1 MLVVDCSCFP
11 GATPDRVRCY
21 PAHPPVDHH
30 ESPGPVG
37 GMAEQRITKRM
48 VDGLEPREAEY
59 TTWDRDLTGF
69 GIRVRPTGAKSYIV
83 AYRAGRGRS
92 APYRRQTIGA
102 ANKLSPDQARQEAER
117 ILAGATLGLDP
128 AAELAAAKEAQTAE
142 RKAPKV
148 RDLLDRFVTE
158 HVDTRLKARTAYGY
172 RHIIENVL
180 KPELG
185 DEPVRSLTPAQVA
198 ELHHK
203 RRATKTHADQIVRVL
218 SSAMSLAEQWGLR
231 DPGSNPCRVR
241 KFGSRRRERLFSDM
255 EVAKLLNAVEALAT
269 AKTITEFQALGIKL
283 LFATGCRVG
292 EITALEW
299 AFIDFEEGLIAWP
312 DTKTGALVK
321 PLTEEAR
328 DLLNAAPRI
337 EGAPAVCPSKNLK
350 AMRVETL
357 EGAFEKTMATAGV
370 IAKEN
375 ATTHLVRHWFCTKI
389 YSDPTIPL
397 PDQMRICG
405 HKSVATAM
413 RYAQL
418 QMEAVKRAAEG
429 SSKKRAAALQE
440 ARKKL
445 EATNVVTLRT
455 GG

>member
-1 MLVVDCSCFP
+1 
-11 GATPDRVRCY
+11 
-21 PAHPPVDHH
+21 
-30 ESPGPVG
+30 
-37 GMAEQRITKRM
+37 MAEQRITKRM
-48 VDGLEPREAEY
+48 VDGLEPRPAEY

-69 GIRVRPTGAKSYIV
+69 GVRVRPTGAKTYIV

-117 ILAGATLGLDP
+117 ILAGATLGADP
-128 AAELAAAKEAQTAE
+128 AAELAAAKEAQAKE
-142 RKAPKV
+142 RNAPKV
-148 RDLLDRFVTE
+148 RDLLDRFLAE
-158 HVDTRLKARTAYGY
+158 HVDTRLKARTASGY
-172 RHIIENVL
+172 RQIIERVL

-185 DEPVRSLTPAQVA
+185 DIAVKALTPARVA
-198 ELHHK
+198 ELHHQ
-203 RRATKTHADQIVRVL
+203 RRATRTHANAIVRVL

-231 DPGSNPCRVR
+231 EPGSNPCRVR
-241 KFGSRRRERLFSDM
+241 KFASRRRERLFSDI
-255 EVAKLLNAVEALAT
+255 EVAKLLNAVDALQA
-269 AKTITEFQALGIKL
+269 AAAITEFQALGIRL

-292 EITALEW
+292 EISGLEW
-299 AFIDFEEGLIAWP
+299 SFIDFDEGVISWP
-312 DTKTGALVK
+312 DTKTGSLTK
-321 PLTEEAR
+321 PLTEAIRGILE
-328 DLLNAAPRI
+328 AAPRI
-337 EGAPAVCPSKNLK
+337 ASASAVCPSKNLK

-357 EGAFEKTMATAGV
+357 EGAFEKTMAAAGV
-370 IAKEN
+370 VAKEN
-375 ATTHLVRHWFCTKI
+375 ATTHLIRHWFCTKI

-418 QMEAVKRAAEG
+418 QMEAVKRAAEE
-429 SSKKRAAALQE
+429 SSRKRAAALQE

-445 EATNVVTLRT
+445 EASNIITLRQ